1 MAELTEGMRAALA
14 ALAERHG
21 VSSEAAQA
29 LLRAVAEGGGRMAQ
43 FSHPELGGPGQWMA
57 GGLTMV
63 GDMFN
68 PALRG
73 KVEALAQAAAALLR
87 EATGPGPAAGGA
99 PEGTPKPGVPEAG
112 TPEPELAKP
121 ELAQP
126 EPPEPGPSLGADP
139 LSLIERLAVLHR
151 QGVLTEADSWRRRPS
166 CWAASSA
173 AAPGPQPTRSST
185 LT

>member
-14 ALAERHG
+14 ALAARHG
-21 VSSEAAQA
+21 VSPEAAQA

-99 PEGTPKPGVPEAG
+99 PEGTPEPGMPEPAI
-112 TPEPELAKP
+112 PEPEAP
-121 ELAQP
+121 AP
-126 EPPEPGPSLGADP
+126 SGPSLGSDP

-151 QGVLTEADSWRRRPS
+151 QGVLTAEEF
-166 CWAASSA
+166 AAKKTELL
-173 AAPGPQPTRSST
+173 GR
-185 LT
+185 L

>member
-14 ALAERHG
+14 ALAARHG
-21 VSSEAAQA
+21 VSPEAAQA

-99 PEGTPKPGVPEAG
+99 PEPEMPSPKMPEPKMSEPGA
-112 TPEPELAKP
+112 PEPELPAT
-121 ELAQP
+121 AAS
-126 EPPEPGPSLGADP
+126 EPSPGTDP
-139 LSLIERLAVLHR
+139 LSLIARLAVLHR
-151 QGVLTEADSWRRRPS
+151 QGVLTAEEFVAKKTELLGR
-166 CWAASSA
+166 
-173 AAPGPQPTRSST
+173 
-185 LT
+185 L

>member
-14 ALAERHG
+14 ALAARHG
-21 VSSEAAQA
+21 VSPEAAQA

-99 PEGTPKPGVPEAG
+99 PEGPARPGVPEAG
-112 TPEPELAKP
+112 TPEPEH
-121 ELAQP
+121 P
-126 EPPEPGPSLGADP
+126 EPEAPAPSGPSLGDDP

-151 QGVLTEADSWRRRPS
+151 QGVLTEAEFVAKKTELLGR
-166 CWAASSA
+166 
-173 AAPGPQPTRSST
+173 
-185 LT
+185 L